1 MKAGVPALNVVVSL
15 LYIAMGGLV
24 AYWLKLAHK
33 KRVDLQSN
41 HN

>member
-1 MKAGVPALNVVVSL
+1 MKAGVPALNVIVSL
-15 LYIAMGGLV
+15 LYIVLGGLV

-33 KRVDLQSN
+33 KQVQLHNN